1 MRKRAVERK
10 MNETLGD
17 MEFRLL
23 KLATRKLLDHF
34 GSLRAAADLCRV
46 KPTNLS
52 QYQSFEHTTFMPVDV
67 ILTLERAA
75 GETYLSDELKR
86 LSETATS
93 QDLEREVRDE
103 ALDVPVAVG
112 ELLAFVCEAT
122 AEHSESG
129 MRLSENEKRR
139 YFELRRRV
147 GQELDELDSAVE
159 QDGTLHRHKA

>member
-1 MRKRAVERK
+1 MRKRAAERN

-34 GSLRAAADLCRV
+34 GSLKAAAELCRV

-75 GETYLSDELKR
+75 GRTFLSDELKR

-93 QDLEREVRDE
+93 DDQDREVRDE
-103 ALDVPVAVG
+103 ALDILAVG

-129 MRLSENEKRR
+129 IRLSENEKRR